1 VSARDDEQDGD
12 ELVEEAAEH
21 AERAVQEREEMARKA
36 SLAGSA
42 DNGDETAGLESEVET
57 HRQAAEDQEAA
68 SSDDAHD
75 AG

>member
-1 VSARDDEQDGD
+1 MSERRDHRDGD

-21 AERAVQEREEMARKA
+21 AERATQEREEMARKA
-36 SLAGSA
+36 SLAVSPTKMKKRPNLRA
-42 DNGDETAGLESEVET
+42 RPRLTAKPPRT
-57 HRQAAEDQEAA
+57 RRPR